1 MHEMSIAMNVVEI
14 ATSQALQNEAQK
26 INSIALDIGS
36 LAGVMIESL
45 EFCFAAACKGTIA
58 EGAELQI
65 NEIAAKGHCLDCTE
79 DFPAETYLTAC
90 PVCGGFKIDIIQGQ
104 ELKIKTI
111 NVD

>member
-14 ATSQALQNEAQK
+14 ATSQALQNEARK

-58 EGAELQI
+58 DGAELQI
-65 NEIAAKGHCLDCTE
+65 NKIASKGHCLDCTE
-79 DFPAETYLTAC
+79 EFPVETYLTAC
-90 PVCGGFKIDIIQGQ
+90 PACGGFKIDIVQGQ